1 MKAKRFT
8 EEQIIGI
15 LKCSAGISRRS
26 TGNTDRVPTLS
37 KTEAD
42 VLKAIGLSDDETFQ
56 TIRLWLGKST
66 DDAKVIANIINQGI
80 SSLI

>member
-1 MKAKRFT
+1 MKTKRFT

-15 LKCSAGISRRS
+15 LKCSTGISRRS

-56 TIRLWLGKST
+56 TIRLGLGRIT
-66 DDAKVIANIINQGI
+66 DNAKNIADIINQGI